1 MTRNFIKYVS
11 QACNKI
17 RDDHTHAFH
26 YTLLQ
31 TGTNTK
37 ASPPYYFLLEE
48 EEKIEECTKTRNVMS
63 V

>member
-31 TGTNTK
+31 ADTHKKQAHLIT
-37 ASPPYYFLLEE
+37 FFEQ
-48 EEKIEECTKTRNVMS
+48 EEKIEECSKTRNVMS